1 MGSRTKRWVV
11 DGLYDGVG
19 GGGSGYNEMMNEG
32 QKKHG
37 WCGLALIWNKDE
49 N

>member
-11 DGLYDGVG
+11 DGLYDDVGGVG

-32 QKKHG
+32 EEAWMMWISIDLK
-37 WCGLALIWNKDE
+37 
-49 N
+49 